1 MPHICAIPPDS
12 SVLQALHQTRR
23 QIGPQ
28 RERRGLERSRKRRLA
43 PERFA
48 WKRRQACQ
56 QHHDEH
62 DDQSSYQ
69 AEDRS
74 QRAIRGTQA
83 RRPDRGRKRE
93 PDDPADDKYPAKHEQ
108 ETCQR
113 AQQRTQAL
121 RQVAGDVA
129 SEKRCQYES
138 ADPHSER
145 NHLARQAVEQADR
158 DRYDQDAQYA
168 EIEPSHRCATC
179 PTSRPSD
186 LSLSRAFSAAPR
198 LANGPARTR
207 VCSPCWP
214 LTLSV

>member
-62 DDQSSYQ
+62 DDQPSYQ
-69 AEDRS
+69 TEDRS

-93 PDDPADDKYPAKHEQ
+93 PDNPADHQYHAEHDQ
-108 ETCQR
+108 ETHER
-113 AQQRTQAL
+113 AQQRAQTL
-121 RQVAGDVA
+121 RQEACDLP
-129 SEKRCQYES
+129 SEKRRQYEP

-145 NHLARQAVEQADR
+145 NHLARQAVE
-158 DRYDQDAQYA
+158 YA

>member
-1 MPHICAIPPDS
+1 MPHICAIPLDS

-28 RERRGLERSRKRRLA
+28 RERRGLERPRKRRLA

-48 WKRRQACQ
+48 WKRRQTCQ
-56 QHHDEH
+56 QHHAEH
-62 DDQSSYQ
+62 D
-69 AEDRS
+69 
-74 QRAIRGTQA
+74 
-83 RRPDRGRKRE
+83 
-93 PDDPADDKYPAKHEQ
+93 Q
-108 ETCQR
+108 ETRER
-113 AQQRTQAL
+113 AQQRAQTL
-121 RQVAGDVA
+121 RQEACDLPP
-129 SEKRCQYES
+129 EKRRQYEP

-145 NHLARQAVEQADR
+145 DHLARQAVEQADR